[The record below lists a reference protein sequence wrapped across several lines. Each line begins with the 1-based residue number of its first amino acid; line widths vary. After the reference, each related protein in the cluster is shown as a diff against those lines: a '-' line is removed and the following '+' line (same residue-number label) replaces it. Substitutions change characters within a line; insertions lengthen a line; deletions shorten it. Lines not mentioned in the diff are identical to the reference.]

1 MSKLSESRNRELLLE
16 KLLPAIQHASACVRE
31 GVLWLLNFLPTAV
44 KSEMFVP
51 LLGDILP
58 CVVAGLG
65 DDAETVRDTALK
77 AGRVVVEQ
85 YAETSSAIDQILPVL
100 ERGMFLEDHRMRV
113 SSVQLLGDM
122 LYKIG
127 DTRAVHTDGEDDT
140 HGTKEVAARIAK
152 TLGSTERRDR
162 LLAALYI
169 TRSDTS
175 VSVRHAAKVVW
186 KTIVPNTGR
195 VLREILSDVIQ
206 RLLVLLK
213 AKSEVAGRC
222 LGDLV
227 SKLGERVVP
236 SVLPILEKSFE
247 EKDAGR
253 RRAVCVVRDC
263 RERAQENHRGLFR
276 SNVESYSLRNLRCR
290 IGGSRVRSTGL

>member
-1 MSKLSESRNRELLLE
+1 MGTVERRGAAQSLAAVMSKLSESRNRELLLE

-85 YAETSSAIDQILPVL
+85 YAETPSAIDQILPVL

-140 HGTKEVAARIAK
+140 HGTRRLRLELPRHWVA
-152 TLGSTERRDR
+152 RRDEIDCS
-162 LLAALYI
+162 LHF
-169 TRSDTS
+169 TS
-175 VSVRHAAKVVW
+175 RDRTLS
-186 KTIVPNTGR
+186 
-195 VLREILSDVIQ
+195 LRTT
-206 RLLVLLK
+206 
-213 AKSEVAGRC
+213 
-222 LGDLV
+222 
-227 SKLGERVVP
+227 
-236 SVLPILEKSFE
+236 
-247 EKDAGR
+247 
-253 RRAVCVVRDC
+253 C
-263 RERAQENHRGLFR
+263 RESRMEDDRAEHG
-276 SNVESYSLRNLRCR
+276 SSLA
-290 IGGSRVRSTGL
+290 

>member
-1 MSKLSESRNRELLLE
+1 MALE
-16 KLLPAIQHASACVRE
+16 
-31 GVLWLLNFLPTAV
+31 FLPTAV

-222 LGDLV
+222 
-227 SKLGERVVP
+227 RVISSRNSV
-236 SVLPILEKSFE
+236 SVLFPVFFRFWKNHLRRKMLDE
-247 EKDAGR
+247 EELC
-253 RRAVCVVRDC
+253 VCVY
-263 RERAQENHRGLFR
+263 ERL
-276 SNVESYSLRNLRCR
+276 
-290 IGGSRVRSTGL
+290 SRTRTRKSSRTFPIKC